1 MEFAVFI
8 LLLLIVL
15 ALASPFICALS
26 FIVDVLAAVLGLVVR
41 VVRGLAGFVRG
52 MVARGRDQ
60 CNREGR

>member
-8 LLLLIVL
+8 LLLLI

-41 VVRGLAGFVRG
+41 VVRGVAGLVRG

-60 CNREGR
+60 SDWEGR